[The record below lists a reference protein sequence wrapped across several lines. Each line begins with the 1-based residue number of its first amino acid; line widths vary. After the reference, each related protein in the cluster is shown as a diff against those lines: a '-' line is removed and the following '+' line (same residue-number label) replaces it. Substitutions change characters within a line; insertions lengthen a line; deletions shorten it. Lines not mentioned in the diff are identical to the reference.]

1 MLSVIE
7 QQKLLSSFPNAELSY
22 ETLVHNKVP
31 SADYCL
37 AIPIGAK
44 SFMWFTQFKNQN
56 VCIAMEINANKK
68 IGSIRLHQ
76 CCFHDKLSF
85 GTILY
90 GTLFKYNSSSFFS
103 IENILYY
110 KGLDISTKSFEYK
123 LDIIA
128 NMLSREMR
136 PVVYTIQSVIFGLP
150 LITQTVEELLRHI
163 PLLPYSIQYVQF
175 RDNKKHY
182 GNDCFNVIYDAN
194 NTNIFKNTTQNFN
207 RQNENCEKK
216 VCVFIVRPDI
226 QNDIYHLFTHD
237 EKNNEVYHNVAC
249 INNYTSS
256 VMMNKLFRNI
266 KENKNLDA
274 LEESDDEEE
283 FENDNEDKFVFL
295 ARSHK
300 MVCQFNH
307 KFRKWTP
314 TRLAQ
319 KNDVVITTHECNFL
333 EKK

>member
-1 MLSVIE
+1 MLSVID
-7 QQKLLSSFPNAELSY
+7 QQNLLSSFPNAELSY
-22 ETLVHNKVP
+22 ETIVHNKVP
-31 SADYCL
+31 NADYCL
-37 AIPIGAK
+37 AIPIGTK
-44 SFMWFTQFKNQN
+44 SFIWFTQFKNQN
-56 VCIAMEINANKK
+56 VCVAMDININKK
-68 IGSIRLHQ
+68 INNIRFHH
-76 CCFHDKLSF
+76 CCFDDKLSF

-90 GTLFKYNSSSFFS
+90 GTVFKYCNSSFFS

-110 KGLDISTKSFEYK
+110 RGKNCSTKSFDDK
-123 LDIIA
+123 LEIIS
-128 NMLSREMR
+128 NMLSKEMR
-136 PVVYTIQSVIFGLP
+136 PIAYTIQSIIFGLP

-194 NTNIFKNTTQNFN
+194 NTNIFKNSTQLLN
-207 RQNENCEKK
+207 RPIEHCEKR

-237 EKNNEVYHNVAC
+237 ANNNEVYNNVAC
-249 INNYTSS
+249 INNYTTS

-266 KENKNLDA
+266 KENKNLDT

-283 FENDNEDKFVFL
+283 FENDKEDKFVFL
-295 ARSHK
+295 TRSHK

-314 TRLAQ
+314 LRLAQ
-319 KNDVVITTHECNFL
+319 KNEVIITTCECKFI